1 MQMKS
6 DTQNLSNKILD
17 INQETELEKKL
28 LDLNLTLEE
37 YLNHPDAIQCFKD
50 MKENAQKYFDRNKIK
65 ELIKYIIEEPKED
78 EYNKGQKYPFI
89 ACEMLTNSNKRIQ
102 EMIIFTEEDFNNK
115 YKDEIVIEKEI
126 K

>member
-28 LDLNLTLEE
+28 LDLNLNLEE
-37 YLNHPDAIQCFKD
+37 YLNHPDALQCFKD

-65 ELIKYIIEEPKED
+65 ELIKYI
-78 EYNKGQKYPFI
+78 NRR
-89 ACEMLTNSNKRIQ
+89 TKRR
-102 EMIIFTEEDFNNK
+102 
-115 YKDEIVIEKEI
+115 
-126 K
+126 

>member
-6 DTQNLSNKILD
+6 DTQNLSNKNLD
-17 INQETELEKKL
+17 IYQETELEKKL